1 MPRLYS
7 KLPCDTRRYPG
18 IFYTV
23 RSMDMKKLLG
33 GLLSLIL
40 HPRNRDDLSYLRR
53 YAAFFPHV
61 RFDRLRP
68 GDAIRIPLQLLWLA
82 LVRAAPLPISPRW
95 MQRNG
100 HWPAKLRQ
108 WLTGNVMPM
117 ILRRAGQLHSRVEE
131 VADRFRQIGEGYAK
145 NRCWDYRAVRYLSYG
160 TSALLVFLCIA
171 TPLDAFDQLA
181 FSAFLLAIALIARLA
196 SGEIFAYLLAGLS
209 VIVSSRYFWW
219 RASSTLSLDG
229 NLEFAWGLA
238 LLAAE
243 FYAWLILLAGYFE
256 TCWPVKRSSAGG
268 LIRAYDEPA
277 NSAARIIFLT
287 APLAFLLFD
296 AYIIYAP
303 AALLA
308 LYALPHMA
316 HAALAGQRV
325 QGAERFSFLAVAY
338 KTVLSWCAARHGM
351 AMLFGAR
358 KTAPDAVA
366 EKNEDKFDLNT
377 LTPFILLIGFNLAGL
392 VAGLYRLYLN
402 PQEGAAIIWLNL
414 VWVFYNLLFLGA
426 TVTVI
431 LKFNKNRTDS
441 MPKYGLR
448 MTLNMCFM
456 GYYHMG
462 ELFLLCA
469 SLFARSLSRPCM
481 IVGSYLPRSPKLS
494 SE

>member
-1 MPRLYS
+1 
-7 KLPCDTRRYPG
+7 
-18 IFYTV
+18 
-23 RSMDMKKLLG
+23 MDIKKLLG
-33 GLLSLIL
+33 DLLLLIL
-40 HPRNRDDLSYLRR
+40 HPRNRDSLSYLHR

-68 GDAIRIPLQLLWLA
+68 GDAVRIPLQLLWLV
-82 LVRAAPLPISPRW
+82 LVRTTPRPISPLPRW

-117 ILRRAGQLHSRVEE
+117 ILRRAGQLHSKVEA
-131 VADRFRQIGEGYAK
+131 VADRFRQIGEEYAK

-160 TSALLVFLCIA
+160 ASALLVFLCIA
-171 TPLDAFDQLA
+171 TPLDALDQLA
-181 FSAFLLAIALIARLA
+181 FSAFLLAIVLIARLA
-196 SGEIFAYLLAGLS
+196 SGETIVFLLAGLS

-229 NLEFAWGLA
+229 NLDFAWGLA

-243 FYAWLILLAGYFE
+243 FYTWLILLAGYFE
-256 TCWPVKRSSAGG
+256 ACWPVKRPSAGG

-277 NSAARIIFLT
+277 YSAARIIFLT

-303 AALLA
+303 AVLLA

-316 HAALAGQRV
+316 HAAIAGQRV
-325 QGAERFSFLAVAY
+325 QGAERFSFLAVVY

-358 KTAPDAVA
+358 KAAPDGIA
-366 EKNEDKFDLNT
+366 EKSGDKFDLNT
-377 LTPFILLIGFNLAGL
+377 LTPFILLIGFNLTGL
-392 VAGLYRLYLN
+392 VAGLDRLYLN

-414 VWVFYNLLFLGA
+414 AWVFYNLLFLGA
-426 TVTVI
+426 AVTVI
-431 LKFNKNRTDS
+431 LKFNKNRTNS

-448 MTLNMCFM
+448 GTLTMCFM
-456 GYYHMG
+456 GYYYLG
-462 ELFLLCA
+462 ELFLLCV
-469 SLFARSLSRPCM
+469 SLFARRLSRPGM
-481 IVGSYLPRSPKLS
+481 IVASYLPRSPKLS
-494 SE
+494 PE